1 MSTVTQLVAVAV
13 IMLLMD
19 GAWLTYRAPY
29 HRQVF
34 ATIQGSPLQF
44 RLPPAIGAYTI
55 MILGTWFFA
64 IRSATSWLDAAGRGA
79 ALGFLMYGLYDL
91 TNYATLSRYP
101 LHYTLSD
108 MAWGTFLCAV
118 VGAGAFIAAKEI
130 PDLKWG

>member
-1 MSTVTQLVAVAV
+1 MSPIISLTAVAI

-19 GAWLTYRAPY
+19 LAWLTYRAAY

-44 RLPPAIGAYTI
+44 RMLPAVGAYTI
-55 MILGTWFFA
+55 MIMGTWFFA
-64 IRSATSWLDAAGRGA
+64 VHPATSWLDAAGRGA
-79 ALGFLMYGLYDL
+79 ALGLLMYGLYDL
-91 TNYATLSRYP
+91 TNYATLTRYP
-101 LHYTLSD
+101 VHYALSD

-118 VGAGAFIAAKEI
+118 TAAGAFIAAKEI

>member
-1 MSTVTQLVAVAV
+1 MYALAAVAV

-19 GAWLTYRAPY
+19 AGWLTYRAAY

-34 ATIQGSPLQF
+34 AALQGSPLQL
-44 RLPPAIGAYTI
+44 RIPAAVATYAL
-55 MILGTWFFA
+55 MIAGVWFFA
-64 IRSATSWLDAAGRGA
+64 VRPACTVSGAAGRGA
-79 ALGFLMYGLYDL
+79 AIGLLMYGVYDL

-101 LHYTLSD
+101 TAYALSD

-118 VGAGAFIAAKEI
+118 VAAGAFTAAKEI